1 VNARGEQLRSGLH
14 EIVADNGLAAEVRG
28 PGLMIGLELGDP
40 AHRVHDSARIGQI
53 VNRCRDDGHLLLMNA
68 GTYGNVVRFMPPLVV
83 SEPEMQRAI
92 DVVASA
98 VAATA

>member
-1 VNARGEQLRSGLH
+1 MASSCDRGSRP
-14 EIVADNGLAAEVRG
+14 IVADHGLTAEVRG
-28 PGLMIGLELGDP
+28 PGLMIGLEIGD
-40 AHRVHDSARIGQI
+40 AASGRHDSARIGNVI
-53 VNRCRDDGHLLLMNA
+53 ARCRDDGKLLLMNA

-83 SEPEMQRAI
+83 TEPEMARAAL